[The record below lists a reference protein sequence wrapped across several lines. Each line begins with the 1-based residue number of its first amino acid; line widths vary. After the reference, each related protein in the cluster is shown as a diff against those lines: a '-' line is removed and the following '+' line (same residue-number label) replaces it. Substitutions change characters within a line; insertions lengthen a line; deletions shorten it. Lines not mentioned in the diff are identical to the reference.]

1 MAAEIPQWRNVDQR
15 VFESEIAVARK
26 PAVLKGLVAD
36 WPLVRKGMESAAAAV
51 DYLQVLNA
59 GTQVEYLAGEP
70 QIQGRFCF
78 KWNITGE
85 NFSRVRAMVAHMLS
99 LLTASQEH
107 VALPALYSHTS

>member
-51 DYLQVLNA
+51 ADPGPLFLQ
-59 GTQVEYLAGEP
+59 
-70 QIQGRFCF
+70 R
-78 KWNITGE
+78 
-85 NFSRVRAMVAHMLS
+85 
-99 LLTASQEH
+99 EH
-107 VALPALYSHTS
+107 DR